1 MRKCYRFVNIHQ
13 QSNNQ
18 NLLILKQEHDGKLS
32 FSTDAWTSPN
42 SKAYIAITV
51 HLEQNGVPLCMLLD
65 LMEVAVSHS
74 GLNLT
79 GAFSKVLDDF
89 GISNKVNNSF

>member
-18 NLLILKQEHDGKLS
+18 NLLILKQEHNGKLS
-32 FSTDAWTSPN
+32 FGTDAWTSPN
-42 SKAYIAITV
+42 NIAITV
-51 HLEQNGVPLCMLLD
+51 HLEQNRVPLCMLLD

>member
-1 MRKCYRFVNIHQ
+1 
-13 QSNNQ
+13 
-18 NLLILKQEHDGKLS
+18 
-32 FSTDAWTSPN
+32 
-42 SKAYIAITV
+42 
-51 HLEQNGVPLCMLLD
+51 MLLD
-65 LMEVAVSHS
+65 LVEVVVSHS